1 MYFFGPASSHVT
13 RVVTRKMSNEA
24 YPSAAPTLADGNL
37 RRNTKGDV
45 GPNPNRFIVK
55 RTNGN
60 NAKDKELKQ
69 DAIENND
76 KVKTRIGKDN
86 QRLTVVELPSNVN
99 PTAFKNKMKAKD
111 FEEVEEDIPRYPV
124 PGMEDVIYQTRKL
137 AEETPWGM
145 QKVFG
150 ATSLVL
156 TNLL

>member
-1 MYFFGPASSHVT
+1 MQASMAGWDAQRPAKT
-13 RVVTRKMSNEA
+13 
-24 YPSAAPTLADGNL
+24 
-37 RRNTKGDV
+37 
-45 GPNPNRFIVK
+45 
-55 RTNGN
+55 
-60 NAKDKELKQ
+60 
-69 DAIENND
+69 AID
-76 KVKTRIGKDN
+76 HYSLGKDN